1 MLDGESL
8 RNEGLNLN
16 ILARD
21 VPLLERGFGKID
33 GAFLSDCRDLA
44 HHPAQRD
51 VGQHGVRLLSAI
63 VNVLRGSPANICG
76 IKEVIR
82 ERFAF
87 GHRSNSR
94 PPLPEM
100 EDTPKWGAYLNG
112 NLRTTPQGGLS

>member
-1 MLDGESL
+1 MLDGKSL

-21 VPLLERGFGKID
+21 VPLLERGFVKID
-33 GAFLSDCRDLA
+33 KGFAAFRSDCRDLA

-51 VGQHGVRLLSAI
+51 VGQRGVCLISAI
-63 VNVLRGSPANICG
+63 VNVLRVSPANICG
-76 IKEVIR
+76 IKEVSR

-94 PPLPEM
+94 PPPRNGGHARMRCIPE
-100 EDTPKWGAYLNG
+100 
-112 NLRTTPQGGLS
+112 